1 MVLMSMLKYIVRR
14 LLAAIPVIFGV
25 LTLTFVFSRMMPGD
39 PIHALLEVLGIPDP
53 LPEVVRQYNHLYGLD
68 LPVVV
73 QYFRYIGDLFSGNWG
88 ISISVAPQV
97 PVWNLIASSLPRTI
111 DLTVFSMIIA
121 SYVGVKI
128 GVISATHRNKL
139 RDTAFRGMALIGV
152 AVPIFFL
159 GMLLQYSVAYLWPV
173 FPGTYYKDA
182 SFEDPPFVSGF
193 YWIDS
198 IISGQFYKIP
208 DYFYHLILPVFCL
221 SFVTLAGIVRQTRS
235 SMLETLQQ
243 DYVRTA
249 RAKGCKEK
257 IVIHKHAL
265 KNSMIPTVTVI
276 GLNVAGL
283 LAGAVLTETT
293 FNLMGMGS
301 LLVQAITL
309 NDYWLINAVVFIITI
324 IFVMANLITDLI
336 YGILDPRIRF

>member
-1 MVLMSMLKYIVRR
+1 MSMLKYILRR

-53 LPEVVRQYNHLYGLD
+53 LPEVVNHYNHLYGLD
-68 LPVVV
+68 LPIFV

-97 PVWNLIASSLPRTI
+97 PVWDLIKISLPRTI

-121 SYVGVKI
+121 SYIGVKI

-159 GMLLQYSVAYLWPV
+159 GMLLQYSVAYLWPI

-182 SFEDPPFVSGF
+182 TFTDPPYLSGF
-193 YWIDS
+193 YWIDA
-198 IISGQFYKIP
+198 IMSGEFYKIP

-265 KNSMIPTVTVI
+265 KNSLIPTVTVI

-309 NDYWLINAVVFIITI
+309 SDYWLINAVVFLVTI